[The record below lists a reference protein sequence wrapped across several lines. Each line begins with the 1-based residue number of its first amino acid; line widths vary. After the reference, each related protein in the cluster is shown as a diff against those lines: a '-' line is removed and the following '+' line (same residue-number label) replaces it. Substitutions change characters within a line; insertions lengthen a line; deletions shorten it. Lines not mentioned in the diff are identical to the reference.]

1 MRRIALIAAALV
13 TGALVSGC
21 ADRYESAVET
31 HMSHLKE
38 VNDILAGVKD
48 EASLKAA
55 QVKLEELAG
64 KIKTANER
72 LAELPPPPKEKEEAL
87 KGKYEKEMR
96 QAVADLKKNLERLS
110 AIEGGDGI
118 GEIFKR
124 AAGS

>member
-1 MRRIALIAAALV
+1 MRRVILIAAALV
-13 TGALVSGC
+13 IGASASGC
-21 ADRYESAVET
+21 GDRYESAVEAY
-31 HMSHLKE
+31 MSHLKE

-64 KIKTANER
+64 KIKAANER

-96 QAVADLKKNLERLS
+96 QAAADLKKNLKRLTD
-110 AIEGGDGI
+110 IEGGDEI
-118 GEIFKR
+118 GKVFKR

>member
-1 MRRIALIAAALV
+1 MRRAILIAAALAI
-13 TGALVSGC
+13 GALASGC

-31 HMSHLKE
+31 YMSHLEE

-48 EASLKAA
+48 EASLAAA
-55 QVKLEELAG
+55 QVKLGELAG
-64 KIKTANER
+64 KIKAANKR

-96 QAVADLKKNLERLS
+96 QAAADLRKNLKRLTD
-110 AIEGGDGI
+110 IEGGDKI
-118 GEIFKR
+118 GEVFKQ